1 MYSGLLCISC
11 GCDWF
16 LFFCNAL
23 VQSIPGAVAEVRG
36 NDGKSPLEAADFIL
50 HILKVSAKAGVP
62 QCICSV
68 KRSPIFLI
76 IEH

>member
-1 MYSGLLCISC
+1 M
-11 GCDWF
+11 
-16 LFFCNAL
+16 
-23 VQSIPGAVAEVRG
+23 AEVRG

-50 HILKVSAKAGVP
+50 HILKVSEKLVCRSTAFVF
-62 QCICSV
+62 V